1 MIRDRLAPLY
11 GDGEARAMA
20 KIIFENLKGW
30 TPVDIAVKANDEMT
44 DFMVGKVE
52 QVLARLLDNEPIQYI
67 FGNTVFYGLKLKV
80 TPDTLIP
87 RPETAELVDLIV
99 GDRSQKDLRVLD
111 IATGSGCI
119 AVALGR
125 NLPFADVT
133 ATDVSDKALKV
144 AEDNAKALNVK
155 ADFIKADILKGE
167 PADAGEFDIIVSNPP
182 YIAESERASMETN
195 VVAHEPWLALFV
207 PDSDPLRF
215 YRAILKY
222 GRDHLADGG
231 KIFFEINPLFAR
243 QLVALAGESGY
254 GDVQLQRDS
263 FGKERFAIIS
273 K

>member
-1 MIRDRLAPLY
+1 
-11 GDGEARAMA
+11 MA

-30 TPVDIAVKANDEMT
+30 TPVDIAVKANDELT

-67 FGNTVFYGLKLKV
+67 FGNTVFYGLKLRV

-99 GDRSQKDLRVLD
+99 GDRSEKDLRVLD

-133 ATDVSDKALKV
+133 ATDVSDKALRV

-155 ADFIKADILKGE
+155 ADFIQADILKGE

-243 QLVALAGESGY
+243 QLVTLAGESGY